1 MRTPVRLVVLPV
13 KVGYRTGRL
22 LGFRRMLLIGIGI
35 AIGLLLAPTPGA
47 ELRARIRKE
56 VEARR
61 AGGARGDLA
70 EQVRYELS
78 HSPRTWHLPQPT
90 VEVVGGT
97 ATLRGDVPHEVGR
110 VDLERAAASVT
121 GVTSVH
127 NLLSVSGTNGQT

>member
-1 MRTPVRLVVLPV
+1 VRTPVRLVVLPV

-22 LGFRRMLLIGIGI
+22 LGLRRILLIAIGV

-47 ELRARIRKE
+47 ELRARLRKE

-61 AGGARGDLA
+61 AGGAGGDLA
-70 EQVRYELS
+70 ERVRYELS

-90 VEVVGGT
+90 VKVEGGT
-97 ATLRGDVPHEVGR
+97 AILSGDVPHEVGR

-121 GVTSVH
+121 GVTSVD
-127 NLLSVSGTNGQT
+127 NLLGISGTNGQT